1 MSSAHHKDA
10 GAARGAEMGAVA
22 MTGPRDMTSKLFS
35 CSLIA
40 LTALTALLA
49 VAATAS
55 AQSAGCNLV
64 EDTRNPKVKILRCGN
79 GLTMRAA
86 PDTRYELT
94 DQTGDQPPGG
104 ARLDSGALIIEFTP
118 TDTGRKFQILT
129 PHAIAAVRGTTW
141 AVEVVPD
148 RSSTLVLTGTVE
160 VKRPRGG
167 QVVVLHAGDGVDVS
181 ASGGRLAVKQ
191 WKKRRINALLARF
204 GQ

>member
-1 MSSAHHKDA
+1 MK
-10 GAARGAEMGAVA
+10 
-22 MTGPRDMTSKLFS
+22 PRLFS

-40 LTALTALLA
+40 LAALTMLFA

-55 AQSAGCNLV
+55 AQPAGCNLV
-64 EDTRNPKVKILRCGN
+64 NDTRDPKVKILRCGN
-79 GLTMRAA
+79 GLTIRAA
-86 PDTRYELT
+86 SDTRFEVT

-104 ARLDSGALIIEFTP
+104 ARLDSGALMIEFTP
-118 TDTGRKFQILT
+118 TDAGKKFQILT

-160 VKRPRGG
+160 VRRTRGG
-167 QVVVLHAGDGVDVS
+167 QVVVLHAGDGVDVA

-191 WKKRRINALLARF
+191 WKKRRVNALLARF